1 MEKLS
6 PDAPIS
12 LIPFV
17 FLDTET
23 TGLSP
28 EFGDRICE
36 IAMLK
41 TQNGE
46 LLDSYQTLVNPGRPI
61 SAGASAVNQITDDM
75 VQGKPYFKDIAEDV
89 MKFIENAV
97 LVIHNAPFDL
107 SFLSAQFH
115 VLGKP
120 LFENLVVDTLY
131 LSRKYY
137 RFPSNRLS
145 AIGNFLQ
152 IKINQAHRAF
162 GDVAILKEIFDRFIN
177 EFNEQGVRTLNDL
190 LLLQGGSVTVPS
202 PEKIILPPQ
211 LEEAIQSQKAIEM
224 YYIDSSGHQS
234 KRKVDPI
241 DIIAKN
247 DYVYLV
253 AHCHLR
259 SDQRTFRLDRVIK
272 MEIVS

>member
-1 MEKLS
+1 MDKLS
-6 PDAPIS
+6 SDILLSAVS
-12 LIPFV
+12 FV
-17 FLDTET
+17 ILDTET

-41 TQNGE
+41 IQNGV
-46 LLDSYQTLVNPGRPI
+46 LLDSYQTLVNPGCSI

-75 VQGKPYFKDIAEDV
+75 VQGKPYFKEIADDIL
-89 MKFIENAV
+89 KFIGNSV

-107 SFLSAQFH
+107 NFLSAQFH

-120 LFENLVVDTLY
+120 IFENLVMDTLY

-145 AIGNFLQ
+145 TIGELLQ
-152 IKINQAHRAF
+152 IKINQLHRAF
-162 GDVAILKEIFDRFIN
+162 GDVAILKEIFDHFLK
-177 EFNEQGVRTLNDL
+177 EFGEQGVKTLGDL
-190 LLLQGGSVTVPS
+190 LSLQGGSVTVPS

-211 LEEAIQSQKAIEM
+211 LEEAIQSQKTIEM
-224 YYIDSSGHQS
+224 YYIDSTGHQS

-241 DIIAKN
+241 DIISKN

-259 SDQRTFRLDRVIK
+259 SDQRTFRLDRVVR
-272 MEIVS
+272 MELLP